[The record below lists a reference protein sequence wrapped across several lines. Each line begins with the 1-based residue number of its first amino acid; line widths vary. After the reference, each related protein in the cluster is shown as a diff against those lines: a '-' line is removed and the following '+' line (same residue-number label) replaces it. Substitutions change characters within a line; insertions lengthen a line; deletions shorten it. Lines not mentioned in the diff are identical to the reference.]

1 MYASIARKAITPIAI
16 RAAVTARHYA
26 GQARLTLSCEDARLM
41 RASEMTRR
49 EVIFAAVGASLLAI
63 VMTWPLLIHLGGVVP
78 RDIGDPLAEAWQPAW
93 GGHALIHQPLHYFD
107 ANRFWPLKDS
117 LAFGDALIGYAPTG
131 IVGRG
136 PHAAM
141 VRYDLL
147 FIFAYA
153 FAFFGAYLLARE
165 LGLSPAGAA
174 IAGAAFAFAPYR
186 LEQDGHLQVISSG
199 GIPLSIAFAIRGVRL
214 RRPWW
219 LFWAWVLAVWQVSIG
234 WVLGLPFAYGI
245 AGAVVVAI
253 VAWLVRGRPAVPRN
267 MLIAS
272 AAGILVFV
280 AISYWIAHH
289 YLYIADNYPAA
300 KRSAHEVAAFSGPL
314 KVFITAPEENFIWG
328 GATSGIRDTLT
339 TWQEKTLFP
348 GAIILV
354 LAVVGLWSSSLS
366 KRWRIGLGMAAAAV
380 MILELGFQE
389 GGGLL
394 WPYRVLYDVLPGWDA
409 IRTPG
414 RLATFSTLA
423 LALLA
428 AAGAEAAIRAAA
440 RSRWPAWSATA
451 IACVLGLA
459 IVTEGRS
466 LPFDPFDNQAMPDVP
481 RAQPSAEDIPTPQLH
496 LPALTAKQN
505 RAFQLASTDGFPDM
519 VNGRASTNPAVV
531 LDLVKHMENFPD
543 VATVRELQDY
553 GVRTVILHLGLTEGT
568 PQAGAARK
576 SIAGL
581 PLTACRL
588 PDLVVYELGSS
599 KASPPG
605 TTGSRAAACAFG

>member
-1 MYASIARKAITPIAI
+1 
-16 RAAVTARHYA
+16 
-26 GQARLTLSCEDARLM
+26 M
-41 RASEMTRR
+41 RGPEMTRG
-49 EVIFAAVGASLLAI
+49 EVIVAAVGASLLAI
-63 VMTWPLLIHLGGVVP
+63 AMTWPLVIHLGDVVP

-93 GGHALIHQPLHYFD
+93 GGHALLHQPLHYFD
-107 ANRFWPLKDS
+107 ANRFWPLKYS

-131 IVGRG
+131 IIGSG

-153 FAFFGAYLLARE
+153 LAFFGAYLLARE
-165 LGLSPAGAA
+165 LGMTPAGSV

-199 GIPLSIAFAIRGVRL
+199 GIPLAIAFAVRGIRLGRS
-214 RRPWW
+214 WW
-219 LFWAWVLAVWQVSIG
+219 LFWAWVVAAWQVSIG
-234 WVLGLPFAYGI
+234 WVLGLPFAYGVG
-245 AGAVVVAI
+245 GAVAIGI
-253 VAWLVRGRPAVPRN
+253 VAWLVRGRPALPRG
-267 MLIAS
+267 MVVAGVAG
-272 AAGILVFV
+272 AAVFL

-289 YLYIADNYPAA
+289 YLYIADNFPASR
-300 KRSAHEVAAFSGPL
+300 RSPHEVAAFSGPL
-314 KVFITAPEENFIWG
+314 KVFLTAPEENFVWG
-328 GATSGIRDTLT
+328 HATAGFRNHLT

-348 GAIILV
+348 GALIGI
-354 LAVVGLWSSSLS
+354 LAVAGMWSSSLS
-366 KRWRIGLGMAAAAV
+366 KRWRIGLGITAV
-380 MILELGFQE
+380 AILILELGFQE
-389 GGGLL
+389 GQGLL

-414 RLATFSTLA
+414 RLATFSSLV

-428 AAGAEAAIRAAA
+428 AAGAEAAIRAV
-440 RSRWPAWSATA
+440 RQTRLPAWSSLAVTV
-451 IACVLGLA
+451 VLALA

-481 RAQPSAEDIPTPQLH
+481 PAQADTQEIPTPQLH
-496 LPALTAKQN
+496 LPALTAKEN
-505 RAFQLASTDGFPDM
+505 RAYQLASTDGFPDM

-531 LDLVKHMENFPD
+531 LNLVRDMANFPD
-543 VATVRELQDY
+543 AATVHELQDY

-576 SIAGL
+576 SIEGL

-588 PDLVVYELGSS
+588 PNLVVYEVGSS
-599 KASPPG
+599 NASPG
-605 TTGSRAAACAFG
+605 VSARSGAGAGACDFG

>member
-1 MYASIARKAITPIAI
+1 MS
-16 RAAVTARHYA
+16 
-26 GQARLTLSCEDARLM
+26 
-41 RASEMTRR
+41 RR
-49 EVIFAAVGASLLAI
+49 EVILAAVGASLLAI
-63 VMTWPLLIHLGGVVP
+63 AMTWPLLIHLGTVVP

-93 GGHALIHQPLHYFD
+93 GGHALLHQPLHFFD
-107 ANRFWPLKDS
+107 ANRFWPLKDT

-131 IVGRG
+131 IIGTG

-147 FIFAYA
+147 FMFAYA
-153 FAFFGAYLLARE
+153 LAFFGAYLLARE
-165 LGLSPAGAA
+165 LGLSPAGAV

-199 GIPLSIAFAIRGVRL
+199 GIPLTIAFAVRGIRL

-219 LFWAWVLAVWQVSIG
+219 LFWAWVVAAWQVSIG
-234 WVLGLPFAYGI
+234 WVLGLPFAYGL
-245 AGAVVVAI
+245 AGTVAI
-253 VAWLVRGRPAVPRN
+253 GVVAWLVRGRPPLPRG
-267 MLIAS
+267 MIIAG
-272 AAGILVFV
+272 AAGAVVFIAV
-280 AISYWIAHH
+280 SYWIAHP
-289 YLYIADNYPAA
+289 YLYIADNFPAA
-300 KRSAHEVAAFSGPL
+300 KRSPHEVAAFSGPV
-314 KVFITAPEENFIWG
+314 KVFLTAPEENFIWG
-328 GATSGIRDTLT
+328 GATAGIRDHLT

-348 GAIILV
+348 GALILI
-354 LAVVGLWSSSLS
+354 LAVAGLASSSFS
-366 KRWRIGLGMAAAAV
+366 KRWRIGLGIATVAIMV
-380 MILELGFQE
+380 LELGFRE
-389 GGGLL
+389 EGGLL

-414 RLATFSTLA
+414 RLATFSSLP

-428 AAGAEAAIRAAA
+428 AAGGEAAM
-440 RSRWPAWSATA
+440 RWVRRRRLPTWSGVAVA
-451 IACVLGLA
+451 VVLALA

-481 RAQPSAEDIPTPQLH
+481 PAQASTDEIPTPQLH

-531 LDLVKHMENFPD
+531 LDLVKHMTNFPD
-543 VATVRELQDY
+543 PATVRELQEY

-576 SIAGL
+576 SIKGL
-581 PLTACRL
+581 PLSACRMEG
-588 PDLVVYELGSS
+588 LVVYVVGSS
-599 KASPPG
+599 NASPG
-605 TTGSRAAACAFG
+605 AASDGSGAAACDFG

>member
-1 MYASIARKAITPIAI
+1 
-16 RAAVTARHYA
+16 
-26 GQARLTLSCEDARLM
+26 M
-41 RASEMTRR
+41 RAGDLTRR
-49 EVIFAAVGASLLAI
+49 ELLIAAAGAVLLAI
-63 VMTWPLLIHLGGVVP
+63 AMTWPLVIHLGDVVP

-93 GGHALIHQPLHYFD
+93 GGHALLHQPLHYFD

-131 IVGRG
+131 IIGRG

-153 FAFFGAYLLARE
+153 LAFFGAYLLARE
-165 LGLSPAGAA
+165 LGLSPAGAV

-199 GIPLSIAFAIRGVRL
+199 GVPLAIAFAVRGIRLG
-214 RRPWW
+214 RPWW
-219 LFWAWVLAVWQVSIG
+219 LFWAWVVAAWQVSIG
-234 WVLGLPFAYGI
+234 WVLGLPFAYGLG
-245 AGAVVVAI
+245 GAVVVG
-253 VAWLVRGRPAVPRN
+253 VVVWLVRGRPPLPRG
-267 MLIAS
+267 MVIAG
-272 AAGILVFV
+272 AAGAVLFV
-280 AISYWIAHH
+280 AISYWIAHP
-289 YLYIADNYPAA
+289 YLYIADNFPASR
-300 KRSAHEVAAFSGPL
+300 RSPHEVAAFSGPL
-314 KVFITAPEENFIWG
+314 KVFLTAPEENWIWG
-328 GATSGIRDTLT
+328 GATAGIRDTLT

-348 GAIILV
+348 GALILI
-354 LAVVGLWSSSLS
+354 LAVVGLASNSLS
-366 KRWRIGLGMAAAAV
+366 KRWRIGIGLVAV
-380 MILELGFQE
+380 AILVLQLGFRE
-389 GGGLL
+389 EGGLL

-414 RLATFSTLA
+414 RLATFSSLA

-428 AAGAEAAIRAAA
+428 AAGGEAAIRWIRRRRLPSWSGAAVA
-440 RSRWPAWSATA
+440 ALLA
-451 IACVLGLA
+451 LA

-481 RAQPSAEDIPTPQLH
+481 PAQASTDEIPTPQLH
-496 LPALTAKQN
+496 LPALTAKEN

-531 LDLVKHMENFPD
+531 LDLVKHMTNFPD
-543 VATVRELQDY
+543 AATVHELQEY
-553 GVRTVILHLGLTEGT
+553 GVRTVILHLGLTDGT

-576 SIAGL
+576 SIEGL

-588 PDLVVYELGSS
+588 PDLIVYELGSS
-599 KASPPG
+599 SASPGP
-605 TTGSRAAACAFG
+605 RARSGAGAGACDFG